1 MSIIHIP
8 WYKYRNTEQGAF
20 PWEAGSLLL
29 PSINIIKVLCQYLVS
44 AFVFLS
50 CGLGMF
56 DCHLHRDG
64 ESPDGPSSLSLS
76 LLFLPLLRDSHRC
89 GATAGRTRLPTPF
102 LYDFCTN
109 RMWVYFSFSSSPSGA
124 ITQHCSPNRD
134 RHRGCVLVRWLG
146 RLFAV
151 PALLAASSRRVGI
164 PPQPPLDGHHR

>member
-29 PSINIIKVLCQYLVS
+29 PSINIIKVLCQCLVS

-50 CGLGMF
+50 CSLGIC
-56 DCHLHRDG
+56 DCHLRRDG

-102 LYDFCTN
+102 MTSAQTECGFIFLSPPLHLE
-109 RMWVYFSFSSSPSGA
+109 RSPS
-124 ITQHCSPNRD
+124 I
-134 RHRGCVLVRWLG
+134 
-146 RLFAV
+146 V
-151 PALLAASSRRVGI
+151 PLTVTDTEAAC
-164 PPQPPLDGHHR
+164 